1 MTVRVLVPLECP
13 YPRAATAVAVL
24 CADVSPAVLDRF
36 PGLTDRAAFVR
47 TNGTKG
53 PWEVKD
59 PERLLEEFNRSKFPP
74 DVGLRVRSCAA
85 LKSCQKVHGAEK
97 MADEIN
103 LLSTGL
109 LKIMARTLPP
119 LQQVAIGKISDSCA
133 GFWRVQFTVGE
144 GKRYEKLMLEGL
156 CLLERGFP
164 SYKIQTTIFH
174 YCVHIASHWRKFGP
188 PRLCNCFV
196 FERHIGAMVCTIQS
210 RGLYVASLYGACVAI
225 SPCRFTFLCTARRTV
240 SHTASRTA
248 RCTERCRAVHSTLWP
263 YLLWQ

>member
-1 MTVRVLVPLECP
+1 M
-13 YPRAATAVAVL
+13 
-24 CADVSPAVLDRF
+24 LDRF

-119 LQQVAIGKISDSCA
+119 PAASGHREDFRFVRRILA
-133 GFWRVQFTVGE
+133 G
-144 GKRYEKLMLEGL
+144 
-156 CLLERGFP
+156 
-164 SYKIQTTIFH
+164 
-174 YCVHIASHWRKFGP
+174 
-188 PRLCNCFV
+188 
-196 FERHIGAMVCTIQS
+196 
-210 RGLYVASLYGACVAI
+210 
-225 SPCRFTFLCTARRTV
+225 
-240 SHTASRTA
+240 
-248 RCTERCRAVHSTLWP
+248 AVHGR
-263 YLLWQ
+263 